1 MDTILLSRG
10 MWQRVTESTIE
21 GFRNI
26 SPTAPATMWAVLME
40 VGQVSEITHQQI
52 ERNLKLTR
60 ATTSNYVMAL
70 CGLTGKGVK
79 ALDVPSPLV
88 EEITHSSGPGSA
100 KLVRLTNAGRATL
113 DRIYRDAAHAAAVYQ
128 GIQGQKGG
136 VTQ

>member
-10 MWQRVTESTIE
+10 VWRRVTESTIE

-40 VGQVSEITHQQI
+40 VGQVSEITQQQI

-60 ATTSNYVMAL
+60 ATASNYVMAL
-70 CGLTGKGVK
+70 CGLQGKGVK
-79 ALDVPSPLV
+79 VLAIPAPLV
-88 EEITHSSGPGSA
+88 EAITHSTGPGSA
-100 KLVRLTNAGRATL
+100 KVVRLTTAGRAAL

-128 GIQGQKGG
+128 DIQGRKVG
-136 VTQ
+136 